1 MNDSLWA
8 PSCCLASRMPA
19 TRHRPPGETRGFF
32 SEEDSEGVQGKD
44 TDVSRSSKERTRTP
58 LNSDR
63 QQILR
68 FRVSSPC
75 HTVTNRNQREFRVAL
90 QRLQLSRNNAVVI
103 TLKFSRQ
110 TARLFISC
118 LNKEVHI
125 LSHHRLIYYFSN
137 YILSTWLPLLSWH
150 DFYCVLF
157 ETSILRCLQAYL
169 SEGPA
174 HRPAGYLSLPHC
186 FLSQL
191 KKNFFC
197 FVLVVLGCQCS
208 SWASLI
214 AGCGLSCPV
223 ACGILVPRPGIRLE
237 SPALEG
243 GFLTTGPPGKSL
255 S

>member
-8 PSCCLASRMPA
+8 PSCCLASGMPA
-19 TRHRPPGETRGFF
+19 TRHRPQGETRGFF

-63 QQILR
+63 QQILW

-75 HTVTNRNQREFRVAL
+75 HTVTNRNQREFHVAL
-90 QRLQLSRNNAVVI
+90 QRLQLSRNNAVI
-103 TLKFSRQ
+103 IILKFSRQ

-150 DFYCVLF
+150 DFYCYLKPVF
-157 ETSILRCLQAYL
+157 WGVCKPTSQKALPTDLLVTSHCLIV
-169 SEGPA
+169 
-174 HRPAGYLSLPHC
+174 
-186 FLSQL
+186 
-191 KKNFFC
+191 FC
-197 FVLVVLGCQCS
+197 
-208 SWASLI
+208 
-214 AGCGLSCPV
+214 PN
-223 ACGILVPRPGIRLE
+223 
-237 SPALEG
+237 
-243 GFLTTGPPGKSL
+243 
-255 S
+255 